1 MKTHTLAGVA
11 LTALVLA
18 GFAAGG
24 TTRAGARDAEAVTKE
39 ARKTAEKAG
48 RELARG
54 DADDAVPLAE
64 RAVALAPQDLGYRRL
79 LANAY
84 LKAGRFTSARQG
96 FTDVLALDDSDGKSA
111 LYLALSQIAEG
122 QWDAARQTLSAHA
135 AIIPARDRGLAIA
148 LAGDPAGAVAILTE
162 AARAPDAD
170 ARTRQN
176 LALAL
181 GLAGHWREARSLVAV
196 DLAPAAANKRILQ
209 WLAFARPQSAS
220 DQVAHLL
227 GVVAVADK
235 GRPEALALAA
245 PVPVAPPAAL
255 AEALAAPA
263 PVPTSLAVA
272 DPADDVPAPLLA
284 VAEPA
289 PAPAPVA
296 DPSAVV
302 ADAATSRIVFGP
314 RQEVV
319 QPLPVAVAAAP
330 APAAGTI
337 RAPGA
342 FKTRVAAAAAAPAAP
357 AKGGWYVQLGAFEN
371 AAVARDHWQRALRR
385 FAALDGH
392 APAGM
397 TFRGFYRLSVGGFA
411 RADALAMC
419 RAYRA
424 TGGRCFVRTGAGDA
438 MAAWTQPGAVRLA
451 ARAGATRLR

>member
-11 LTALVLA
+11 LTALILA

-24 TTRAGARDAEAVTKE
+24 TTRAGARDAEAVAKE
-39 ARKTAEKAG
+39 ARKVAAKAG

-54 DADDAVPLAE
+54 DAADAVVLAE
-64 RAVALAPQDLGYRRL
+64 RALALAPQDLGYRRL

-84 LKAGRFTSARQG
+84 LKAGRFTSARQV
-96 FTDVLALDDSDGKSA
+96 FSDVLAIDGSDGKAA
-111 LYLALSQIAEG
+111 LYVALSQIAEG
-122 QWDAARQTLSAHA
+122 QWDAARQTLSIHA

-148 LAGDPAGAVAILTE
+148 LAGDPASAVAILTE

-181 GLAGHWREARSLVAV
+181 GLAGHWREARSLVGV
-196 DLAPAAANKRILQ
+196 DLAPAEANKRILQ

-227 GVVAVADK
+227 GVVAVRDA

-245 PVPVAPPAAL
+245 PVPVAPPVAT
-255 AEALAAPA
+255 AEALAEPA
-263 PVPTSLAVA
+263 PVPASLAA
-272 DPADDVPAPLLA
+272 AEPADDVPAPLLA
-284 VAEPA
+284 AAEPA
-289 PAPAPVA
+289 PAPIAAPPAMVA
-296 DPSAVV
+296 E
-302 ADAATSRIVFGP
+302 AAGPRIVFGP

-330 APAAGTI
+330 APSAGTI
-337 RAPGA
+337 RAHGA
-342 FKTRVAAAAAAPAAP
+342 FKTRIATAAAAAPDAP

-397 TFRGFYRLSVGGFA
+397 TFRGYYRLSVGGFA
-411 RADALAMC
+411 RTDALAMC
-419 RAYRA
+419 RNYRA
-424 TGGRCFVRTGAGDA
+424 SGGRCFVRMGAGDQ
-438 MAAWTQPGAVRLA
+438 MAAWLQPGATRLA
-451 ARAGATRLR
+451 ARAGTTRLR